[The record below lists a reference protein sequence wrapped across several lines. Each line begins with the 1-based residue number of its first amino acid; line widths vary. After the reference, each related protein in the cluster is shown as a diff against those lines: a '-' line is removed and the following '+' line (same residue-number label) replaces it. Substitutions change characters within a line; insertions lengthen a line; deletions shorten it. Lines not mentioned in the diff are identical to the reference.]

1 MILYSRPL
9 SIKMNLMQYFYDT
22 FTKCDIIEK
31 NNAK

>member
-22 FTKCDIIEK
+22 HTQTNIYKM
-31 NNAK
+31 